1 MSKYYI
7 KGVGWPKRGRLRK
20 NISRRGLPKRGR
32 SNFKGVAVTFNGT
45 EKFFEAVIF
54 LSLLS
59 KVRRRKICKN
69 MISRQKK
76 REKEKGQKKLRGGL

>member
-1 MSKYYI
+1 M
-7 KGVGWPKRGRLRK
+7 
-20 NISRRGLPKRGR
+20 
-32 SNFKGVAVTFNGT
+32 TFNGT

-59 KVRRRKICKN
+59 KMRRRKICKN